1 MQSRQLL
8 DSVVELHTA
17 LETMPN
23 VDDALLEQARE
34 LDAQMHQMIKSN
46 ELKAEE
52 SLTEQLLAMETQFAV
67 EHPTLERLTRE
78 IIDRLS
84 QMGI

>member
-8 DSVVELHTA
+8 DSVVELHSQ
-17 LETMPN
+17 LETTPD
-23 VDDALLEQARE
+23 VDPEILSQVRE
-34 LDAQMHQMIKSN
+34 LDEQMHLMIKSN

-52 SLTEQLLAMETQFAV
+52 TLTEQLIALEAKFAV
-67 EHPTLERLTRE
+67 EHPTLEKMTRE

>member
-1 MQSRQLL
+1 MCGTRNSIMKVSSS
-8 DSVVELHTA
+8 D
-17 LETMPN
+17 
-23 VDDALLEQARE
+23 VDPALLEQARE
-34 LDAQMHQMIKSN
+34 LDSQMHQMIKSN

-52 SLTEQLLAMETQFAV
+52 TLTSRLLDLEAKFAT
-67 EHPTLERLTRE
+67 EHPTLEKLTRE